1 MNAEMI
7 WAEEGPALELRHN
20 LTGSAIDTTH
30 ANTLRGLVETIDAGE
45 QLRVRVVQ
53 DAITNALGW
62 QLRRRADLFLAAAPR
77 PEDFNGQ
84 ATEADLAA
92 ARDRCRGVAVALR
105 SRATAI
111 EAGWLAC

>member
-1 MNAEMI
+1 VTALDMR
-7 WAEEGPALELRHN
+7 AEEGPVVELRHN
-20 LTGSAIDTTH
+20 LTGSVIDTTH

-45 QLRVRVVQ
+45 QLRVRAVQ

-62 QLRRRADLFLAAAPR
+62 QLRRRADRFEAAAPR
-77 PEDFNGQ
+77 PDDFNGQ

-92 ARDRCRGVAVALR
+92 ARDRCRGVALALR
-105 SRATAI
+105 SRAAAI

>member
-7 WAEEGPALELRHN
+7 WAEEGPVVELRHN
-20 LTGSAIDTTH
+20 LTGSVIDTTH

-45 QLRVRVVQ
+45 QLRVRAVQ
-53 DAITNALGW
+53 DAITSNLGW
-62 QLRRRADLFLAAAPR
+62 QLRRRADIFEAAAPR
-77 PEDFNGQ
+77 PDDWNGQ

-92 ARDRCRGVAVALR
+92 ARDRCHGVALALR
-105 SRATAI
+105 SRAAAI